1 MKKLLSILGA
11 IGIVASS
18 STAVASCGAKPANN
32 GDDDIV
38 DPTIKSALTST
49 GDLSKMLIVSKTENI
64 GNNVGDL
71 LTGKNNSLFQL
82 KLDNFAQYSPTMLSR
97 IKSANSYLS
106 DDPIRKTEASDFAMW
121 SDNFSSLFADEKNGL
136 NGTGL
141 PALDLSDAIESS
153 SLLSKGDEFGTGNLD
168 YLLSNSAIGAKT
180 GVNSAD
186 AKTNVYNYLD
196 DNLNEENNVSSITKT
211 NRAMASAIGSNSAAD
226 VFLNPTADK
235 LPAVLTLMGNLLQF
249 TGTKGGVSD
258 ADDSSHGTGNL
269 RGMYFGSGGFD
280 KLKATTIDG
289 KSQIGIIPSI
299 FEKAYNLIRS
309 NKDKINSDVY
319 EYLVGTNDS
328 EAIEVDGVS
337 VYSLITDVWNNNTQ
351 SDTALNK
358 AGTLT
363 FDKEGNR
370 TNYFWKATPN
380 SGLFGDVISQMGSLL
395 GHSDQNYKL
404 DASKREGLMNEQGYK
419 SSGEPILMDP
429 DFYELQEKTL
439 ELFSATTNLLDKD
452 LTKTIFSTL
461 YSELKSVIGLASAFG
476 INANEENIQEL
487 IQIIM
492 DIMGNLLDFKGQST
506 NLSTVDAVK
515 NEYSEGNFGLDTIQK
530 LTDAFP
536 LLSKEAA
543 DENEKGNPDWFND
556 KNAAYREAVYAAF
569 GVENGTKITEGGFW
583 DNFRKTTLKY
593 ASSSVF
599 DVEGIV
605 TADEWLYNTYDKN
618 IFDTKV
624 WNAQDVNVQYN
635 DYNAIS
641 QITYTLEYKGLGNDA
656 VAEFKTTDEVKALSQ
671 NDIYQKLTNRTDENI
686 DFIKS
691 YLGDGDLTKYNNS
704 VDRKYTVT
712 WVNDSQDPSSYDFK
726 LVDLSNAQA
735 YINGSWK
742 EFNY

>member
-196 DNLNEENNVSSITKT
+196 DNLDNTNNISSITKT
-211 NRAMASAIGSNSAAD
+211 NEAIASAIGSNKPTD
-226 VFLNPTADK
+226 IFLNPTADK
-235 LPAVLTLMGNLLQF
+235 LPAVLTLMGNILQF
-249 TGTKGGVSD
+249 AGTKGGVSD
-258 ADDSSHGTGNL
+258 ANKASNGAGML
-269 RGMYFGSGGFD
+269 RQLYFGQTKTESAHG
-280 KLKATTIDG
+280 TTIDG
-289 KSQIGIIPSI
+289 IGQIGIIPSI
-299 FEKAYNLIRS
+299 FEKAYNLIIK
-309 NKDKINSDVY
+309 NKSKIKDDVY
-319 EYLVGTNDS
+319 EYLVGTNEKEVAD
-328 EAIEVDGVS
+328 VDGNPA
-337 VYSLITDVWNNNTQ
+337 YSLITNVYHNNTQ
-351 SDTALNK
+351 DANGKPGELVFED
-358 AGTLT
+358 GV
-363 FDKEGNR
+363 R
-370 TNYFWKATPN
+370 TNYYWKAIPD
-380 SGLFGDVISQMGSLL
+380 SGLFGDVISQMGALL
-395 GHSDQNYKL
+395 SHSDNNYKF
-404 DASKREGLMNEQGYK
+404 DAEKRKGLMANQGYK
-419 SSGEPILMDP
+419 STGEPLLMDP
-429 DFYELQEKTL
+429 EFYELQEKTM
-439 ELFSATTNLLDKD
+439 ELFSATTNLLDAD
-452 LTKTIFSTL
+452 VTKTIFSDL
-461 YSELKSVIGLASAFG
+461 YGDLESVIGSVSKYIG
-476 INANEENIQEL
+476 INANKDNIQEV
-487 IQIIM
+487 IQIVM
-492 DIMGNLLDFKGQST
+492 EIMGNMLDFKGQT
-506 NLSTVDAVK
+506 TDLKTVDDVRKAYKSDNFALNTVK
-515 NEYSEGNFGLDTIQK
+515 K
-530 LTDAFP
+530 LADAFH

-543 DENEKGNPDWFND
+543 DEVDGDKNPDWFSD
-556 KNAAYREAVYAAF
+556 KNAAYREAVYEAF

-583 DNFRKTTLKY
+583 DNFRKTTMKY
-593 ASSSVF
+593 ASSTVF

-624 WNAQDVNVQYN
+624 WNAQDVDVQYN
-635 DYNAIS
+635 EYNAIS
-641 QITYTLEYKGLGNDA
+641 QITYTLEYTGLGNDT

-671 NDIYQKLTNRTDENI
+671 NDIYQKLTNRTDENT
-686 DFIKS
+686 DFINS
-691 YLGDGDLTKYNNS
+691 YLGDGDITKYNTN

-712 WVNDSQDPSSYDFK
+712 WVNDSTDPSLYDFK
-726 LVDLSNAQA
+726 LANLSNAQA

-742 EFNY
+742 NFNY